1 MRLPVEWIV
10 TKAQRI
16 LELHGAGMSD
26 KEIAAKVGCHPSYVR
41 VVARQRKGRSMSE
54 YDIRWRNENRERFNE
69 AMRMGRRRREGK
81 SS

>member
-1 MRLPVEWIV
+1 M

-16 LELHGAGMSD
+16 LELYSSGMSD
-26 KEIAAKVGCHPSYVR
+26 KEIADKVGCHPSYVR

-54 YDIRWRNENRERFNE
+54 HDVQWRNENRKRFNE
-69 AMRMGRRRREGK
+69 AMRMGRRRGEGR